1 MGLQLMIKDVMSLL
15 KGMVPILRM
24 FDENKAKEFYLD
36 YLGFQLD
43 WEHRFEPDMPLYMQ
57 ISRDAIIIHLSE
69 HHGDCTPGA
78 ALRVETDDVLALQQQ
93 LQLSNYKY
101 ARPGIEEMPWLSKEM
116 TVTDPFG
123 NRIIF
128 AQTMTE

>member
-1 MGLQLMIKDVMSLL
+1 ML
-15 KGMVPILRM
+15 KRIVPILRI
-24 FDENKAKEFYLD
+24 FDENKAREFYLE

-57 ISRDAIIIHLSE
+57 VSLDSILIHLSE

-78 ALRVETDDVLALQQQ
+78 ALRVETDNLEALHNA
-93 LQLSNYKY
+93 LRHKEYKN
-101 ARPGIEEMPWLSKEM
+101 ARPGIEEAPWNSREM

-128 AQTMTE
+128 VEASAE

>member
-1 MGLQLMIKDVMSLL
+1 MSLL
-15 KGMVPILRM
+15 KGIVPILRM
-24 FDENKAKEFYLD
+24 FDENKAKEFYLE
-36 YLGFQLD
+36 YLGFQVD

-78 ALRVETDDVLALQQQ
+78 ALRVETDDVQALQQQ
-93 LQLSNYKY
+93 LQLSSYKY
-101 ARPGIEEMPWLSKEM
+101 ARPGIEETPWHSKEM

>member
-1 MGLQLMIKDVMSLL
+1 ML
-15 KGMVPILRM
+15 KRIVPILRI
-24 FDENKAKEFYLD
+24 FDENKAREFYLE

-43 WEHRFEPDMPLYMQ
+43 WEHRFEQDMPLYMQ
-57 ISRDAIIIHLSE
+57 VSLDSIVIHLSE

-78 ALRVETDDVLALQQQ
+78 TLRVETDNLDALHGTLRQKE
-93 LQLSNYKY
+93 YKH
-101 ARPGIEEMPWLSKEM
+101 ARPGIEKTPWNSREM

-128 AQTMTE
+128 VEASAK